1 MCRYG
6 VGRSYSDAGLY
17 LLVGRTRR
25 LAVIDTI
32 VTIARLVGPPIE
44 KRRWDFHIQG
54 VMTRL
59 PII

>member
-6 VGRSYSDAGLY
+6 VYWSYSEVVFY

-32 VTIARLVGPPIE
+32 VTIARLVSRTIE